1 MTPRYVDA
9 YGEYVYA
16 LYFTDNPDELDAFTD
31 YRFSIGHGPHGGFM
45 LGDIPLTTGQ
55 YIVKHADGRVNVL
68 ENNVFLTA
76 YEEVPS
82 T

>member
-9 YGEYVYA
+9 YGEYVHA
-16 LYFTDNPDELDAFTD
+16 LHFTDDPNELDAFTD
-31 YRFSIGHGPHGGFM
+31 YQFQIGYGSHGGFV
-45 LGDIPLTTGQ
+45 LGDIPLTAGQ
-55 YIVKHADGRVNVL
+55 YIVKHADGRINVL
-68 ENNVFLTA
+68 ENNVFHTA